1 MKEAL
6 CRPFNANIKALTVV
20 HSFINKVI
28 LGSLLSQKSS
38 PRSGQ
43 KNNDNGQSGWLGKK
57 VRTDIYITLHTHC
70 LQTFILW
77 GLPEPN
83 VVSIYIII

>member
-1 MKEAL
+1 MHVEGKDNFQRELKQANSLKEAL
-6 CRPFNANIKALTVV
+6 CRPLNANIKALTVV

-43 KNNDNGQSGWLGKK
+43 KNIHSKMIMAK
-57 VRTDIYITLHTHC
+57 VV
-70 LQTFILW
+70 
-77 GLPEPN
+77 G
-83 VVSIYIII
+83 